1 MAADDRRPRSRK
13 SPRHG
18 ARGPRL
24 HDGLDKL
31 QGKLED
37 LHEHQRRRMGPQ
49 AVPRGFL
56 RTYVISLMSRQPE
69 TGYSLM
75 RHIDE
80 RTDGTW
86 RPGPG
91 TIYPLLKSL
100 SREGIIVALDHAGRQ
115 DSVAYST
122 TEKGKKEL
130 AEMQRRIIERGT
142 EGQALMKLAGELFP
156 ASDSIQFLIKHYAA
170 EHDLFQEKVMELPET
185 ERDIA
190 LKQVQAMLEKQL
202 EWIRLQLPQKAR

>member
-1 MAADDRRPRSRK
+1 
-13 SPRHG
+13 
-18 ARGPRL
+18 
-24 HDGLDKL
+24 
-31 QGKLED
+31 
-37 LHEHQRRRMGPQ
+37 MGPQ